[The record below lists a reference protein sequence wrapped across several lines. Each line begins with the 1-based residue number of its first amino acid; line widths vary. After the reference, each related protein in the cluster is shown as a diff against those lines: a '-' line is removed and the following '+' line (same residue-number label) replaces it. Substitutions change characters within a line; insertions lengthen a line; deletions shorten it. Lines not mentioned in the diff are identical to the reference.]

1 VPAFSVLDIPALLLG
16 LTGEQRTHAVVAQA
30 LAIVFGERQRPG
42 DWVGCQTHTTIVGIV
57 QSRGQA
63 TTAQVWAVLSE
74 NSGGRCTFDQASMV
88 SYLIDALRMSHHRRR
103 DVVRRQLVEGA
114 QMGQS
119 VLSDEALGPHGREL
133 VETILGAHPLRCSDD
148 PCPVVGR

>member
-1 VPAFSVLDIPALLLG
+1 MPAFSVLDIPALPSG

-42 DWVGCQTHTTIVGIV
+42 DWVGCQTHATIVGIV

-63 TTAQVWAVLSE
+63 TIAQVWAVLSE

-88 SYLIDALRMSHHRRR
+88 SYLIEALRMSHRRR
-103 DVVRRQLVEGA
+103 DVV
-114 QMGQS
+114 
-119 VLSDEALGPHGREL
+119 P
-133 VETILGAHPLRCSDD
+133 ETP
-148 PCPVVGR
+148 VGRGCADGTERVVR